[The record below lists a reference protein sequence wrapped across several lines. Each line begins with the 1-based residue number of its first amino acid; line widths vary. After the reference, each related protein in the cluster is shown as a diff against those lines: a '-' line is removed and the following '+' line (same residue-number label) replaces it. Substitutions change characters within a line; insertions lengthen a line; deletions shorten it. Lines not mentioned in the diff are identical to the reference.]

1 MQSKFRHFS
10 KKLFL
15 INANWTAVE
24 SIQGWKHY
32 RIASR
37 RRNEDG
43 NLQLEMMAVC
53 DREIRFWVER
63 ARLRDDTLWT
73 PGWKD

>member
-24 SIQGWKHY
+24 AIQGWKHY
-32 RIASR
+32 RICAR
-37 RRNEDG
+37 RRDDREK
-43 NLQLEMMAVC
+43 LELEMMAVC

-63 ARLRDDTLWT
+63 SVLRDPKLWS